1 VTNEHPHSSADRAAR
16 RPLRF
21 GTARRALLLAGAA
34 ALAASA
40 WPAAAQ
46 TAAPPT
52 PTPPAAASTAPAPQP
67 EERDAQ
73 GKTAFDRRVEE
84 ALLKGKIVEQE
95 ALSDGITHPVRL
107 TLRHG
112 GVELRAVY
120 KNVDEE
126 TRGATR
132 STMIEEHFTDRYVYE
147 VAAYRLDRLLGL
159 GFVPPTVLREV
170 DGKRGSVQYWIED
183 AVSLGEMIT
192 AGRQP
197 RNVERFRVNK
207 ISMNVLDALIYNIDR
222 RPVHILIA
230 PADES
235 FYLIDHTRS
244 FRENKDLP
252 PFLVDWDGTLDPA
265 LAARLRDLK
274 DGDFRA
280 VLEGLVTEKQIKA
293 LLVRRERLLR
303 KLAAVKLLPAR

>member
-1 VTNEHPHSSADRAAR
+1 MTNERPLSPAPDRGPAAR
-16 RPLRF
+16 PRRL
-21 GTARRALLLAGAA
+21 GGARRALLLAGAA

-46 TAAPPT
+46 VPAPP
-52 PTPPAAASTAPAPQP
+52 PPPAAAPTAPAPRP

-84 ALLKGKIVEQE
+84 ALLEGEIVEQE

-126 TRGATR
+126 TRDVTR

-147 VAAYRLDRLLGL
+147 LAAYRLDRLLGMGL
-159 GFVPPTVLREV
+159 VPPTVLREV

-222 RPVHILIA
+222 RPVHILIE

-252 PFLVDWDGTLDPA
+252 PFLVDWDGTLDPT

-293 LLVRRERLLR
+293 LLARRERLLR
-303 KLAAVKLLPAR
+303 KLAEVKLLPAR

>member
-1 VTNEHPHSSADRAAR
+1 MTNERPLSLAADRGPAAR
-16 RPLRF
+16 PRRL
-21 GTARRALLLAGAA
+21 GGARRALLLAGAA

-46 TAAPPT
+46 VPAPP
-52 PTPPAAASTAPAPQP
+52 PPPAAAPTAPAPRP

-84 ALLKGKIVEQE
+84 ALLEGEIVEQE

-126 TRGATR
+126 TRDVTR

-147 VAAYRLDRLLGL
+147 LAAYRLDRLLGMGL
-159 GFVPPTVLREV
+159 VPPTVLREV

-222 RPVHILIA
+222 RPVHILIE

-252 PFLVDWDGTLDPA
+252 PFLVDWDGTLDPT

-293 LLVRRERLLR
+293 LLARRERLLR
-303 KLAAVKLLPAR
+303 KLAEVKLLPAR

>member
-1 VTNEHPHSSADRAAR
+1 
-16 RPLRF
+16 
-21 GTARRALLLAGAA
+21 
-34 ALAASA
+34 
-40 WPAAAQ
+40 
-46 TAAPPT
+46 
-52 PTPPAAASTAPAPQP
+52 PAPQP

-73 GKTAFDRRVEE
+73 GQTAFDRRVEE